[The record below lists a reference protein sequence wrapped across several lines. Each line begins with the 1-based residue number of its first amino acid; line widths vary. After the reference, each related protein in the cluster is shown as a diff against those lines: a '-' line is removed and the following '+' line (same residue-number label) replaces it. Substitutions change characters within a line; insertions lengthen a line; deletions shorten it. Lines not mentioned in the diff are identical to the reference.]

1 MNEEQKA
8 VLNNEEFEYIENYA
22 MLGER
27 YVVKCDSSLGKIGDI
42 LRFTQ
47 NDGTVVECVI
57 GATTVGAASK
67 GILHFIVKDKDNI
80 KEKDICKNILTNNN
94 KIENIGNITDEKKSD
109 TSTTGV
115 MSNGLGTSTAKTTGT
130 YVLNGNVLDTTNP
143 VTTGEKYE
151 LSDDDLAFLG
161 YVASSE
167 QGSVDGAKLELS
179 LMANLYEENKN
190 NFSSVRDYVENSGWF
205 GSSYGSEYS
214 YPGDEYIA
222 VAKDIL
228 VNGNRYL
235 NSNVVEHDYLGDIV
249 YCSTGDV
256 YDTDSYVPGETVLEN
271 QWGAKYVFVGF
282 APNGGDPFG
291 YLIN

>member
-1 MNEEQKA
+1 
-8 VLNNEEFEYIENYA
+8 
-22 MLGER
+22 
-27 YVVKCDSSLGKIGDI
+27 
-42 LRFTQ
+42 
-47 NDGTVVECVI
+47 
-57 GATTVGAASK
+57 
-67 GILHFIVKDKDNI
+67 
-80 KEKDICKNILTNNN
+80 
-94 KIENIGNITDEKKSD
+94 
-109 TSTTGV
+109 